1 MKVAE
6 SRDESP
12 ISDADG
18 ADAAGLH
25 PAVVPL
31 RRVHADWCFASR
43 LGPSYATAATTAA
56 TTATTAATTAAAAA
70 LLAILTAVSGDPA
83 AAAAAAAATATT
95 TATTAV
101 IEQLGE
107 ILSSGRSVGERNPSG
122 ERNQRLPSPGNVTV
136 VRSRRRLPTVDGVVD
151 ATGCGRCLA

>member
-56 TTATTAATTAAAAA
+56 TTATTAAAAA
-70 LLAILTAVSGDPA
+70 LLAILTAVSGDP

>member
-56 TTATTAATTAAAAA
+56 TTATTAAAAA